1 MTVNDLDSSTSL
13 LKSISIINIIV
24 NLQSSNLKTID
35 IKSIFD
41 MFLDNNCCI
50 LQ

>member
-41 MFLDNNCCI
+41 MLLDNNCCI